1 MANCWLYKMFNAH
14 IKCICYGTRKRCC
27 TAEAHY
33 TFYSATRLHIE
44 TDGQIDV
51 CWAEIQRKT
60 HTHAHKKTTT
70 TYKHARTHAVK
81 CKILMKIKRIEQ
93 TDQKT
98 IWKIY
103 CVGSNGIKCNLHV
116 MLDFQRTSTKCH
128 IALFVLHR
136 LFPSFSS
143 TLANTLSEC
152 ERHPCLLSFLWW
164 FIIDAL
170 SEERERE
177 ITILGVLKWDFRD
190 LGCSSVDLAA
200 FLFGDL

>member
-1 MANCWLYKMFNAH
+1 MLRYMEKMLYRRS
-14 IKCICYGTRKRCC
+14 T
-27 TAEAHY
+27 
-33 TFYSATRLHIE
+33 LHILQCY
-44 TDGQIDV
+44 TATYRNR
-51 CWAEIQRKT
+51 WANRCLLSGNSTENT
-60 HTHAHKKTTT
+60 HKKTTT

-103 CVGSNGIKCNLHV
+103 CVGLNGIKCNLHV

-143 TLANTLSEC
+143 TLANALSEC
-152 ERHPCLLSFLWW
+152 ERHPCLLSFL
-164 FIIDAL
+164 
-170 SEERERE
+170 
-177 ITILGVLKWDFRD
+177 
-190 LGCSSVDLAA
+190 
-200 FLFGDL
+200 